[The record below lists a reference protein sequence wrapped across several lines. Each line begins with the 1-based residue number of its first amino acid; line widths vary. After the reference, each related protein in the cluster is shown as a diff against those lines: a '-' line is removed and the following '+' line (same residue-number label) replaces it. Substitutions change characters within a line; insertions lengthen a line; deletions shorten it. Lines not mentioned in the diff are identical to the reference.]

1 MMYLSRLTLNASRIA
16 LLWISNPYRVHQR
29 LRMACQDDPHL
40 LFRIEENAQG
50 RNQILVQTQNEPAWN
65 KAFSEFPVL
74 SHPPECKLFLPKL
87 NAGYSYRFRLLA
99 NPTVKKT
106 IESDGKPKKARIGL
120 LKEEAQQDWLERKIK
135 TAGSKLLASRTW
147 PRGLQHS
154 RRNPAK
160 DETHQTHF
168 AVLFEGIL
176 QVDDVSLLQS
186 ALETGLG
193 SAKGF
198 GFGLLS
204 LAPVRG

>member
-1 MMYLSRLTLNASRIA
+1 MYLSRLTVNTSRIA

-40 LFRIEENAQG
+40 LFRIEENAQSI
-50 RNQILVQTQNEPAWN
+50 NQILVQSQNEPDWK
-65 KAFSEFPVL
+65 KAFNDFPVL
-74 SHPPECKLFLPKL
+74 SQPPECKLFLPKL
-87 NAGYSYRFRLLA
+87 KAGRSYRFRLLA

-106 IESDGKPKKARIGL
+106 VDNDGKEKKARLGI
-120 LKEEAQQDWLERKIK
+120 LKEDAQQEWLQRKIEA
-135 TAGSKLLASRTW
+135 AGSKLLASRIL
-147 PRGLQHS
+147 PRGFQHS
-154 RRNPAK
+154 RKNPAK
-160 DETHQTHF
+160 GETYQTHF

-204 LAPVRG
+204 LAHVRG